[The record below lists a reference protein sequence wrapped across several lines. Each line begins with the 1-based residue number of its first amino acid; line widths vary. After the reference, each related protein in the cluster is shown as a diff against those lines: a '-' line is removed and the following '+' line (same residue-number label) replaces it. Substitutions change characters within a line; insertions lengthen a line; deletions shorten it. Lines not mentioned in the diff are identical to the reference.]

1 MTGKPVGNARHQLG
15 GDRATEE
22 PRDSE
27 TDWSA
32 SDFAAWPDAVERFGK
47 LPLNFAR
54 TRSTYTPDFWP
65 AREDTPP
72 RDETERTWH
81 HLLPAP
87 DSEWDA
93 ERRQQQA
100 TLKLL
105 PRRIRRAVTR
115 VRSTYLRGAI
125 LELATNELLRR
136 ATNHDRLFET
146 HASSELTEVLRAPLD
161 YVPSPDAER
170 LVREMEH
177 DSAFMLRIF
186 KAAKALIRQARM
198 LNAWSSGRLPSSLPK
213 VRIPRSR
220 PREFET
226 WCGLTLTPLP
236 HRPPEGLLVGL
247 ARRCW
252 GRVKHRAGR
261 PVYIMD
267 WGAGNSPFTVALLA
281 AKLATDSEEVVSHR
295 RRQRR
300 RTRDWL
306 FIDEVDTLGD
316 APPELSFVRRTHAI
330 PRDRVHDYVVMQLPP
345 PCATRGGYR
354 DRHKDLSTGEPG
366 QSRLRDLGRLGVRRW
381 SSSAPR
387 VVHKVLAAAV
397 GCGEVSLLVP
407 LFTVGVPSGHE
418 GSRSLST
425 VVDELRGVVRA
436 AGLTITHDVAVESGG
451 SGERWIC
458 IIAARGK
465 SNKALPDVDWDD
477 WDDIEAILEAL

>member
-1 MTGKPVGNARHQLG
+1 MTGKPVGKARQLLET
-15 GDRATEE
+15 DPVTEE
-22 PRDSE
+22 PRDSD
-27 TDWSA
+27 TVWSA
-32 SDFAAWPDAVERFGK
+32 SVFAAWLDTAERLVD
-47 LPLNFAR
+47 LPLESAR

-65 AREDTPP
+65 AREATPT
-72 RDETERTWH
+72 RGETEPTWH
-81 HLLPAP
+81 HLMPAP

-93 ERRQQQA
+93 ERRQQQT

-105 PRRIRRAVTR
+105 PRRVRRAVTR

-125 LELATNELLRR
+125 LELATDELLRR
-136 ATNHDRLFET
+136 AANHDRLFAT
-146 HASSELTEVLRAPLD
+146 SASSELMEVLRAPLD
-161 YVPSPDAER
+161 YVPSPDAGR
-170 LVREMEH
+170 LVREMEQ

-186 KAAKALIRQARM
+186 KAAKALSRQARM
-198 LNAWSSGRLPSSLPK
+198 LNTWSTGRLPSSLPK

-220 PREFET
+220 PGDFET

-252 GRVKHRAGR
+252 SRVKHRAGR

-281 AKLATDSEEVVSHR
+281 AKLATDSEEEVSHR
-295 RRQRR
+295 RGGRR
-300 RTRDWL
+300 WTRDWL

-330 PRDRVHDYVVMQLPP
+330 PRDRVHDYIVMQLPP

-397 GCGEVSLLVP
+397 GCGELSLLVP
-407 LFTVGVPSGHE
+407 LFTVGVPSGEE
-418 GSRSLST
+418 GSSSLSI
-425 VVDELRGVVRA
+425 VVDQLRGVVRA
-436 AGLTITHDVAVESGG
+436 AGLTITHDVAVESGR

-458 IIAARGK
+458 IIAARGV
-465 SNKALPDVDWDD
+465 SNNALPDVDY
-477 WDDIEAILEAL
+477 DDIEAILGAL